1 MRLSQEITKLEAIVR
16 EGSDKVFSMYL
27 NTDPS
32 DPDQQGGKW
41 KIHLKNGLH
50 NFEKY
55 LKESDNKL
63 ELKNFQKVKEK
74 VERYV
79 FDNEQHLKRGIVV
92 FATADEEVWF
102 AELLQIRLKSEFFW
116 DNTPQLDQ
124 LMELREKY
132 PRSGIILVHHD
143 SVHVLETHLNL
154 SKDLKGYE
162 LDLDSENW
170 KEKVGPRKAFHSS
183 GLGSRNAQVEG
194 YKNRFEAN
202 RHRWFNSIAPKLDK
216 LAKDEEWKRVY
227 VMGEADIAHE
237 LEKAMNKKV
246 DQVFHKNMND
256 QEEAKIIEMIYG

>member
-1 MRLSQEITKLEAIVR
+1 MRLSQEIIKLESVVK

-50 NFEKY
+50 NFERY
-55 LKESDNKL
+55 LKESDDKK
-63 ELKNFQKVKEK
+63 ELKNFQTIKKK

-79 FDNEQHLKRGIVV
+79 ADNEQNLKRGIIV

-116 DNTPQLDQ
+116 DTTAQLDQ
-124 LMELREKY
+124 LKSLREEY

-143 SVHVLETHLNL
+143 HVEVLETHLNL
-154 SKDLKGYE
+154 STHVKGYE
-162 LDLDSENW
+162 LDLATEGW

-202 RHRWFNSIAPKLDK
+202 RHRWFNSIAPRLDK
-216 LAKDEEWKRVY
+216 MAKDASWKKIY
-227 VMGEADIAHE
+227 VMGEADVAHE
-237 LEKAMNKKV
+237 LEKAMHRKADKV
-246 DQVFHKNMND
+246 FNKNMSD
-256 QEEAKIIEMIYG
+256 QEESKIIETIFG